1 MNSDEQRS
9 TARDRSPGGSLFI
22 LVPVQILASPGT
34 PRSCRPVRL
43 FSVVPVLSVA
53 PWLRGEILSFQQF
66 PVV

>member
-1 MNSDEQRS
+1 MNNDRLPGIE
-9 TARDRSPGGSLFI
+9 ARGDRCSSLFI